1 MKMIDNNIKIEI
13 VTEDK
18 ITKVLKFQKE
28 IIDNMNRKDFFC
40 PLNKEEFLTPMKTL
54 DNVYFL
60 KYNNEIIGLFVATCN
75 IPNVLKEYQL
85 SNNNVMLID
94 SIMIKEEY
102 RGNKLQAKILKYLY
116 DRAKE
121 LKLDG
126 LVATIHPENKYSLNN
141 FLDDGYKIINTLN
154 IHGGIRNIV
163 FKKVKY

>member
-1 MKMIDNNIKIEI
+1 MKLIYNNIKIEI
-13 VTEDK
+13 ITEER
-18 ITKVLKFQKE
+18 INEVLNFQKD

-40 PLNKEEFLTPMKTL
+40 PLTKEEFLTPIRNL

-75 IPNVLKEYQL
+75 IPDVLKEYQL
-85 SNNNVMLID
+85 KNNNVMLID

-102 RGNKLQAKILKYLY
+102 RGNKLQIKILNYLY
-116 DRAKE
+116 NRAKE

-126 LVATIHPENKYSLNN
+126 LVATIHPENTYSLNN
-141 FLDDGYKIINTLN
+141 FINNGYKIINTLH

-163 FKKVKY
+163 FKKIIY